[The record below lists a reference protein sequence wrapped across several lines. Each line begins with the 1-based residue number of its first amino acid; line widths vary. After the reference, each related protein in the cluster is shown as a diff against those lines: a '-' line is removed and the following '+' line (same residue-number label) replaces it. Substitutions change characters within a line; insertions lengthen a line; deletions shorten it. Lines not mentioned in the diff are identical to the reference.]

1 MWLGE
6 EMIRSDDGF
15 FKHAVEAI
23 DVVFTTAGEK
33 TSAAV
38 SVAMISTPVWK
49 MWLQN
54 ISETAALIAP
64 LLGCLFLGL
73 QILLKVMEISSNRG
87 K

>member
-6 EMIRSDDGF
+6 KMMRSDDSF
-15 FKHAVEAI
+15 FSHAMEAI

-49 MWLQN
+49 VWLQN

-73 QILLKVMEISSNRG
+73 QILLKILEISSRG

>member
-1 MWLGE
+1 M
-6 EMIRSDDGF
+6 MRSDDNF
-15 FKHAVEAI
+15 LTHTIEAI

-49 MWLQN
+49 IWLQN
-54 ISETAALIAP
+54 VSETAALIAP

-73 QILLKVMEISSNRG
+73 QILLKVIEISSRG

>member
-1 MWLGE
+1 
-6 EMIRSDDGF
+6 MIKNNDNF
-15 FKHAVEAI
+15 FKHATEAI

-33 TSAAV
+33 ASAAV

-49 MWLQN
+49 VWLQN
-54 ISETAALIAP
+54 VSEMAALVAP

-73 QILLKVMEISSNRG
+73 QILLKVLEINSHAKNN

>member
-1 MWLGE
+1 M
-6 EMIRSDDGF
+6 MRNNDSF
-15 FKHAVEAI
+15 FDHAMEAI
-23 DVVFTTAGEK
+23 DIVFSTAGEK

-49 MWLQN
+49 IWLQN

-64 LLGCLFLGL
+64 LLGCCFLGL
-73 QILLKVMEISSNRG
+73 QIVLKVIEISTRN

>member
-1 MWLGE
+1 
-6 EMIRSDDGF
+6 MIKSDDGF
-15 FKHAVEAI
+15 FKHASDAI

-49 MWLQN
+49 IWLQN
-54 ISETAALIAP
+54 VSETAALIAP

-73 QILLKVMEISSNRG
+73 QILLKVIEISSRG

>member
-6 EMIRSDDGF
+6 EMIRNDEGF
-15 FKHAVEAI
+15 VKHTIEAI
-23 DVVFTTAGEK
+23 DVVFTTASEK
-33 TSAAV
+33 ASAAV

-49 MWLQN
+49 VWLQN

-73 QILLKVMEISSNRG
+73 QILLKILEISSRG

>member
-1 MWLGE
+1 M
-6 EMIRSDDGF
+6 MRSDDSF
-15 FKHAVEAI
+15 LKHAVEAI

-49 MWLQN
+49 AWLQN

-73 QILLKVMEISSNRG
+73 QILLKILEISSRG

>member
-1 MWLGE
+1 MMRNDE
-6 EMIRSDDGF
+6 GF
-15 FKHAVEAI
+15 VKHTMEAI

-33 TSAAV
+33 ASAAV

-49 MWLQN
+49 VWLQN

-73 QILLKVMEISSNRG
+73 QILLKILEISSRG

>member
-6 EMIRSDDGF
+6 EMIRNDEGF
-15 FKHAVEAI
+15 VKHTMEAI

-33 TSAAV
+33 ASAAV

-49 MWLQN
+49 VWLQN

-73 QILLKVMEISSNRG
+73 QILLKILEISSRG

>member
-1 MWLGE
+1 MTNN
-6 EMIRSDDGF
+6 DGF
-15 FKHAVEAI
+15 FKHASDAF

-49 MWLQN
+49 IWLQN
-54 ISETAALIAP
+54 VSETAALIAP

-73 QILLKVMEISSNRG
+73 QIILKVLEISNRG